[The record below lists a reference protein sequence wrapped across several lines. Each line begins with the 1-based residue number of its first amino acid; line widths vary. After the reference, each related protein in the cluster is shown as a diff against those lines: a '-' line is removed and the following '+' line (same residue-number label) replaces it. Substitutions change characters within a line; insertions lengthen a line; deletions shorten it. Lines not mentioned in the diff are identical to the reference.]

1 MKILIIVMGILSLF
15 SSCTGRKVKLTEEDK
30 SVQNGYEVEE
40 NKSCLDYDTLSG
52 NMFSSNKGNDTIG
65 GCPERFNIA
74 AFERHK
80 KDIVDKCYEEYR
92 EILNDDTLR
101 EYGKY
106 MSEDDVEYSILEYHK
121 DSYLCYQKRYYKNGN
136 IKSRGIQIIGG
147 DMYTGISRY
156 YSIDGK
162 LQEEVNEDEGYLFT
176 FEQLMHC
183 LEEKGI
189 YFPKGVKLLMRDFSW
204 NGQISKHTIGD
215 SVVYVVTYTPD
226 GGTKFQLVIS
236 GKDGSIINEYQ
247 CVIVDN

>member
-1 MKILIIVMGILSLF
+1 MKLAE
-15 SSCTGRKVKLTEEDK
+15 EED
-30 SVQNGYEVEE
+30 SIGV
-40 NKSCLDYDTLSG
+40 CL
-52 NMFSSNKGNDTIG
+52 K
-65 GCPERFNIA
+65 RFDIA
-74 AFERHK
+74 AFEQHK
-80 KDIVDKCYEEYR
+80 KDVVGVDKCYEEYR

-106 MSEDDVEYSILEYHK
+106 MSEDDVKYSILEYHK

-136 IKSRGIQIIGG
+136 IKSSGIQIIGG

-156 YSIDGK
+156 YSIDGE

-215 SVVYVVTYTPD
+215 SVVYVVTYTLD
-226 GGTKFQLVIS
+226 GGTKSQLVIS

-247 CVIVDN
+247 CVIKDN

>member
-15 SSCTGRKVKLTEEDK
+15 SSCTNRKVKLTEEEDSAK
-30 SVQNGYEVEE
+30 NKYEVKK
-40 NKSCLDYDTLSG
+40 NKSCLNNDTLSG
-52 NMFSSNKGNDTIG
+52 NMVSSNKGNDTIG
-65 GCPERFNIA
+65 VCPERFDVA

-80 KDIVDKCYEEYR
+80 KNVVHKYYEEYR

-106 MSEDDVEYSILEYHK
+106 MSENDVEYSILEYHK
-121 DSYLCYQKRYYKNGN
+121 NSYLCYQKRYYKNGN
-136 IKSRGIQIIGG
+136 IKSSGIQIIGG

-162 LQEEVNEDEGYLFT
+162 LQEEVNEDEDYFFT

-183 LEEKGI
+183 LEERGI
-189 YFPKGVKLLMRDFSW
+189 YFSKGVKPLMGDFSW
-204 NGQISKHTIGD
+204 NDQISKHTIGD
-215 SVVYVVTYTPD
+215 SVVYVVTYTLD
-226 GGTKFQLVIS
+226 GGTKSQLVIS

-247 CVIVDN
+247 CVIEDY

>member
-1 MKILIIVMGILSLF
+1 MKILIIVMGILSLL
-15 SSCTGRKVKLTEEDK
+15 SSCTNRKVKLAEEED
-30 SVQNGYEVEE
+30 SIGV
-40 NKSCLDYDTLSG
+40 CL
-52 NMFSSNKGNDTIG
+52 K
-65 GCPERFNIA
+65 RFDIA

-80 KDIVDKCYEEYR
+80 KDVVGVDKCYEEYR

-136 IKSRGIQIIGG
+136 IKSSGIQIIGG

-156 YSIDGK
+156 YSIDGE

-183 LEEKGI
+183 LEKKGI
-189 YFPKGVKLLMRDFSW
+189 YFPKGVKLLMGDFSW

-215 SVVYVVTYTPD
+215 SVVYVVIYTPD
-226 GGTKFQLVIS
+226 GGAKSQLVIS